1 MPKSTKA
8 SRAMKKKKGPVADV
22 TKLREAR
29 VQLAGI
35 KKGLV
40 KEKSRNTNHVQ
51 GLQNRLKEMDFL
63 DRCSVN
69 VNKYYFDM
77 DTSIKNK
84 IAYVGDDYLYL
95 GGMKAK
101 VVVSQR
107 SEMWTPSKGFKST
120 GPYGTSWEFDGETHR
135 INLVLTEKIP
145 DELKMDLKI
154 TMHTAGN
161 GWQHEELRTILRETE
176 CGGGPEY
183 DSTYWTYISY
193 FTPSK
198 IEIEEND
205 GSETFRF
212 SVRAAMFS
220 SE

>member
-1 MPKSTKA
+1 
-8 SRAMKKKKGPVADV
+8 
-22 TKLREAR
+22 

-40 KEKSRNTNHVQ
+40 KEKSRNTNQVQ

-107 SEMWTPSKGFKST
+107 IEIPKPSKGFKST
-120 GPYGTSWEFDGETHR
+120 GPYGTPWDCDRHTHR
-135 INLVLTEKIP
+135 INFVLTEKLP
-145 DELKMDLKI
+145 EHLQVDLQV
-154 TMHTAGN
+154 TLHTKGH
-161 GWQHEELRTILRETE
+161 GWQYEELRTIMRETE
-176 CGGGPEY
+176 RDGPEF
-183 DSTYWTYISY
+183 DSTYWTYVSY
-193 FTPSK
+193 FTLTK
-198 IEIEEND
+198 IEIEENN
-205 GSETFRF
+205 GNETFRF
-212 SVRAAMFS
+212 SVRAAMS
-220 SE
+220 STE

>member
-1 MPKSTKA
+1 
-8 SRAMKKKKGPVADV
+8 MKKNKAPVADV

-77 DTSIKNK
+77 DTSKNNK
-84 IAYVGDDYLYL
+84 TAYVGDYNLYL
-95 GGMKAK
+95 EGIMAK

-107 SEMWTPSKGFKST
+107 SEIPTPSKGFKST
-120 GPYGTSWEFDGETHR
+120 GPYGTPWECDGETHR
-135 INLVLTEKIP
+135 INFVLTEKLP
-145 DELKMDLKI
+145 EHLQVDLQV
-154 TMHTAGN
+154 TLHTIGN
-161 GWQHEELRTILRETE
+161 GWQHEQLRTIMRETE
-176 CGGGPEY
+176 RDGPEF

-205 GSETFRF
+205 GNNTFRF
-212 SVRAAMFS
+212 AVRAAMFS
-220 SE
+220 TE